1 MKAKSL
7 SLFVFAIFSFAIFA
21 SFASAAITVNPNPLT
36 FNDQYQSI
44 SFTVTNTGAGAIDIT
59 IPTSLTIS
67 DGHGNN
73 AVVSFNQTSIT
84 GLGANVTSGAII
96 ATISSTDTN
105 FALGKSF
112 SNSLIISQTGTPTNN
127 ITLPVNFQKIPSEY
141 KSDNNLSVSIDDLN
155 VENGFGKNDQWFPL
169 DEVSARIGVDNVG
182 SNRIKDISVAYG
194 LYDTDKGKWI
204 FKDKASSFSL
214 NEGIDKSI
222 TVNFKLE
229 DLSKFNADN
238 TNHYLF
244 YAWVKG
250 DDDGVLTSVTRSEPI
265 EMQFEN
271 NFLTLDNLVVPTTAK
286 CGESVQITADIA
298 NLGIDDQSDAYI
310 KLTNTQLGLDKKI
323 SINDLNAL
331 ETESLDYTFTI
342 PETAE
347 EGTYSIGLV
356 VYNYR
361 NNVYTTDFSSKES
374 RFIVPLQVSGG
385 CTLVPLASISAK
397 LDSEAKPGQE
407 LTVKATITNAD
418 SKMSTFNL
426 DLSDYSQWASLVSMD
441 RNFVTLNAG
450 ESQDVVI
457 KLKANSDS
465 TGENKFNINLKQGS
479 KTLSQPVLVAV
490 KNGFSFSSITGFF
503 SKVSGGNNFYLWG
516 IGALNVILV
525 LIIIFVAARVIRKK

>member
-1 MKAKSL
+1 MKVKSL
-7 SLFVFAIFSFAIFA
+7 NLFVFAILSFVILS
-21 SFASAAITVNPNPLT
+21 SFASAAITSNPTSLT

-44 SFTVTNTGAGAIDIT
+44 SFTINNTN
-59 IPTSLTIS
+59 PTNAASISPLTIS

-73 AVVSFNQTSIT
+73 AVISFNQTSIPASSSAT
-84 GLGANVTSGAII
+84 II
-96 ATISSTDTN
+96 ATVSPVDTN
-105 FALGKSF
+105 FALGKAF
-112 SNSLIISQTGTPTNN
+112 TGSLLITDSVPANN
-127 ITLPVNFQKIPSEY
+127 LTIPVSFQKIPSEY

-182 SNRIKDISVAYG
+182 SNKIKDISVAYG

-244 YAWVKG
+244 YTWVKG
-250 DDDGVLTSVTRSEPI
+250 DDDGVLTSVTKSEPI

-271 NFLTLDNLVVPTTAK
+271 NFLTLDNLVIPTTAK

-310 KLTNTQLGLDKKI
+310 QLTNTQLGLDKKI
-323 SINDLNAL
+323 SINDLNSL
-331 ETESLDYTFTI
+331 ETESLDYTFTV
-342 PETAE
+342 PENSE

-356 VYNYR
+356 IHNYK
-361 NNVYTTDFSSKES
+361 NNVYTTDFNNKES

-385 CTLVPLASISAK
+385 CTLVPLASVSAK

-407 LTVKATITNAD
+407 LTVKATIVNIGP
-418 SKMSTFNL
+418 KMSTFNL

-457 KLKANSDS
+457 KLKANSDA

-479 KTLSQPVLVAV
+479 KILSQPVLVTI
-490 KNGFSFSSITGFF
+490 KNGFSFPNITGFF
-503 SKVSGGNNFYLWG
+503 SKVSSGNNFYLWG

-525 LIIIFVAARVIRKK
+525 LVIIFVAARVVRKK